1 MGYNTVSST
10 GPFDGTPVT
19 PLVQLPPGGN
29 FPNDNPLIDPSNASL
44 GFYQFRYS
52 INRAGCAPSIKF
64 ITLQVQP
71 KANAGVDFSQVICSD
86 TAPFSLQALF
96 NNNDGVPY
104 NQNGVITSSPAL
116 AFGPAP
122 TYTLN
127 PAAVPAGVYTLTRTV
142 EWPAASGFTRQCED
156 CVDSSQATLT
166 IVPAAGSGTPA
177 FSPQLTVC
185 SFTTPLD
192 MTTTLTGE
200 TSSGNWYLLSA
211 AAGQPTYTFANLTV
225 NSNLFNN
232 VTQNFATGTQLSNQ
246 SSALTINFQTA
257 QRGRVYRFRY
267 ITAEGTTCQAQTDV
281 LIYPMDAPLSGTATN
296 ETICYHNLPTPN
308 SFPIYSWL
316 TGATATGS
324 WSITSNP
331 ARPSR
336 INQQWNQGVTS
347 PFALTRGSDD
357 IFNFLGFRNT
367 ALTEGTG
374 VGQPVAAGSA
384 FDFTFTYTNAPPTGP
399 SAGCNTAITSFTKR
413 IIFTY
418 NPGSTNFGQSTPY
431 QVNCTNQAFSLA
443 SLISFA
449 ENFGQWHVA
458 PTQLAPS
465 SVAVPNLVVGT
476 NSPATLNTG
485 DSLSS
490 ANVNFANVPNG
501 TYVFLYRG
509 GSRWDSAEPQC
520 QRNTLVYVTKSCCA
534 GVNAGITNNTGST
547 VLNCTT
553 SSISLT
559 ATGGVS
565 YLWSNGATTPTI
577 TVTAPATYT
586 VTVTGSDG
594 CTATASIVITE
605 NTTPPNAG
613 ITNNTGT
620 TVLGCATTSISLTAT
635 GGGTYQWT
643 NNLGTNATVTVT
655 QPGTYTVTVTG
666 ANGCT
671 STASVTITQS
681 TSAPTVTVSSPTT
694 VLGCTNTSIVL
705 TASGAPTYLW
715 NTGATTPSIT
725 VTQPGTYNVVGTAA
739 NGCTGSASV
748 TITQNTTPPTIA
760 ISRSPNTTVLG
771 CSVNSITLTATGA
784 NTYVW
789 STGATTQSITVTS
802 PGTYSVTGTGTNGC
816 TSTASQVIG
825 TATNPTVSITS
836 DNGTQLGCGITSL
849 TLVASGATSYL
860 WSTGA
865 TTPSISVTT
874 PGTYSVTGTSANGCT
889 GTASITITQS
899 NPPNAGITNNTGT
912 TVLTCAV
919 TSISLT
925 ATGGVSYQ
933 WSGGLGN
940 NANAT
945 VTQPGTYTVTVTGA
959 NGCTSTA
966 SITITQSGAVPNV
979 VITSPATVL
988 NCTTTS
994 IILTASGANTYLW
1007 STGATTPSI
1016 TVVAAGTYS
1025 VVGTASNGCT
1035 ASASIAIT
1043 QNTTPPV
1050 AGITNNTG
1058 TTVLTCSTTSIS
1070 LTATGGGTYQW
1081 NNGLGN
1087 NANVLI
1093 TVPGTYSVTVTAA
1106 NGCTNTTSIVITQ
1119 SDAIPNVAI
1128 TSPTTVLTCA
1138 TTSIVLTAT
1147 GAVSYLWSTGA
1158 TTPTITVTQP
1168 GTYSVTGTGSNGCL
1182 NTASRIITQ
1191 NTTTPTVTVTS
1202 SSPTIGCG
1210 VTSVTL
1216 TASGAS
1222 TYLWSTGA
1230 TTPSITVTQAGT
1242 YNVTGTASNGC
1253 TASASTTINQLTA
1266 PTVTIS
1272 TSNNNTQVGC
1282 GIDSI
1287 VLTASGA
1294 VSYLWSTGATTPSIT
1309 ITQPGTYSVTGT
1321 AANGC
1326 TGTANVVITS
1336 TNCYCPN
1343 NLGQKFML
1351 RHDTGMAIP
1360 PGTARITQFTVNG
1373 QSYLP
1378 PIGYINFNR
1387 QNFVPVSSFTGQCKG
1402 CNNEIPQNYNQAV
1415 LLALQSLNVP
1425 CFEFEIPNINGSLTY
1440 DLLTGNFGLPTGYLT
1455 CSEKYIMVT
1464 APTCVNWTITID
1476 NMFFAEGPPLG
1487 TVTWQCSGGVVSV
1500 FGANNALLGTN
1511 QVPNT
1516 QPCGSGQGN
1525 NVIPFG
1531 QASLCPS

>member
-1 MGYNTVSST
+1 MACPKYLRTDLNPTAQGGGVWTYMGYNTVSST

-52 INRAGCAPSIKF
+52 INRPPCAPSIKF

-384 FDFTFTYTNAPPTGP
+384 FNFTFTYTNAPPTGP

-520 QRNTLVYVTKSCCA
+520 QRNTLVYVTKNCCA
-534 GVNAGITNNTGST
+534 AVTAGITNNTGTT

-586 VTVTGSDG
+586 VT
-594 CTATASIVITE
+594 
-605 NTTPPNAG
+605 
-613 ITNNTGT
+613 
-620 TVLGCATTSISLTAT
+620 AT
-635 GGGTYQWT
+635 G
-643 NNLGTNATVTVT
+643 
-655 QPGTYTVTVTG
+655 P
-666 ANGCT
+666 
-671 STASVTITQS
+671 
-681 TSAPTVTVSSPTT
+681 
-694 VLGCTNTSIVL
+694 
-705 TASGAPTYLW
+705 
-715 NTGATTPSIT
+715 
-725 VTQPGTYNVVGTAA
+725 
-739 NGCTGSASV
+739 
-748 TITQNTTPPTIA
+748 
-760 ISRSPNTTVLG
+760 
-771 CSVNSITLTATGA
+771 
-784 NTYVW
+784 
-789 STGATTQSITVTS
+789 
-802 PGTYSVTGTGTNGC
+802 
-816 TSTASQVIG
+816 
-825 TATNPTVSITS
+825 
-836 DNGTQLGCGITSL
+836 D
-849 TLVASGATSYL
+849 
-860 WSTGA
+860 
-865 TTPSISVTT
+865 
-874 PGTYSVTGTSANGCT
+874 GCT
-889 GTASITITQS
+889 GTASITITED
-899 NPPNAGITNNTGT
+899 
-912 TVLTCAV
+912 
-919 TSISLT
+919 
-925 ATGGVSYQ
+925 AT
-933 WSGGLGN
+933 
-940 NANAT
+940 
-945 VTQPGTYTVTVTGA
+945 P
-959 NGCTSTA
+959 
-966 SITITQSGAVPNV
+966 PNV
-979 VITSPATVL
+979 VITP
-988 NCTTTS
+988 NP
-994 IILTASGANTYLW
+994 
-1007 STGATTPSI
+1007 STFTLEC
-1016 TVVAAGTYS
+1016 S
-1025 VVGTASNGCT
+1025 V
-1035 ASASIAIT
+1035 
-1043 QNTTPPV
+1043 
-1050 AGITNNTG
+1050 
-1058 TTVLTCSTTSIS
+1058 
-1070 LTATGGGTYQW
+1070 
-1081 NNGLGN
+1081 
-1087 NANVLI
+1087 
-1093 TVPGTYSVTVTAA
+1093 
-1106 NGCTNTTSIVITQ
+1106 
-1119 SDAIPNVAI
+1119 SD
-1128 TSPTTVLTCA
+1128 
-1138 TTSIVLTAT
+1138 
-1147 GAVSYLWSTGA
+1147 
-1158 TTPTITVTQP
+1158 
-1168 GTYSVTGTGSNGCL
+1168 
-1182 NTASRIITQ
+1182 
-1191 NTTTPTVTVTS
+1191 
-1202 SSPTIGCG
+1202 
-1210 VTSVTL
+1210 
-1216 TASGAS
+1216 
-1222 TYLWSTGA
+1222 
-1230 TTPSITVTQAGT
+1230 
-1242 YNVTGTASNGC
+1242 
-1253 TASASTTINQLTA
+1253 
-1266 PTVTIS
+1266 
-1272 TSNNNTQVGC
+1272 
-1282 GIDSI
+1282 I

-1294 VSYLWSTGATTPSIT
+1294 VSYNWSNGLGTNPVITVNTAGTYTVTGVGANGCSGVASFVVNGSAPCPCNGQRGVFLLRNDFAPYINPGDGEITSFIVDGVQQVASPVSFNRLQNITQNYTNCKGCPPPSGLGTLHNASVTNALDALAIPCFDFEIPTIAEIQGTSSNIPDGYSLCNTKYTKIKAPMCVDWSITVSTGAVP
-1309 ITQPGTYSVTGT
+1309 YSADSG
-1321 AANGC
+1321 
-1326 TGTANVVITS
+1326 
-1336 TNCYCPN
+1336 
-1343 NLGQKFML
+1343 
-1351 RHDTGMAIP
+1351 
-1360 PGTARITQFTVNG
+1360 
-1373 QSYLP
+1373 
-1378 PIGYINFNR
+1378 
-1387 QNFVPVSSFTGQCKG
+1387 SS
-1402 CNNEIPQNYNQAV
+1402 
-1415 LLALQSLNVP
+1415 
-1425 CFEFEIPNINGSLTY
+1425 
-1440 DLLTGNFGLPTGYLT
+1440 
-1455 CSEKYIMVT
+1455 
-1464 APTCVNWTITID
+1464 
-1476 NMFFAEGPPLG
+1476 
-1487 TVTWQCSGGVVSV
+1487 TVTWANVGGVVSV
-1500 FGANNALLGTN
+1500 TSTGSALLGIDTF
-1511 QVPNT
+1511 PNYSCAY
-1516 QPCGSGQGN
+1516 PLSN
-1525 NVIPFG
+1525 NVVPLGNESI
-1531 QASLCPS
+1531 C